1 MERLTLSGKHGLT
14 RRRAMVAAL
23 AVAAMAAGAAGVHA
37 TAAYPEKNFQYIVQT
52 GVGGGSDILARTLA
66 KILHD
71 EKLIPTNVLVENRPG
86 GSGAIAYSYIAGQRA
101 NPYVLGGVGVSFF
114 TTPLLGKMPVNY
126 KDFTPLAAIARSPY
140 ILAVRADSPIK
151 SVADIK
157 TRSGLTTGTSG
168 AVSDPALLAT
178 MTAQQLGIQIRAVP
192 YDGEGEVLA
201 ALLGGHIDLIYGNP
215 NEILEQVKA
224 GALRP
229 LAVSSPERLTSLP
242 DVPTFK
248 EQGYDIVH
256 TQLRGIVMP
265 KDAPP
270 EAVAYWEGVL
280 KKVAEGDAWKKQY
293 IERFNE
299 EPIFLN
305 SVEFGKQ
312 MDITSARYEK
322 LMKELKLIK

>member
-1 MERLTLSGKHGLT
+1 MHSSARAGIPALS
-14 RRRAMVAAL
+14 RRHAMKAAL
-23 AVAAMAAGAAGVHA
+23 AAAALFSGLGSAVAEN
-37 TAAYPEKNFQYIVQT
+37 YPAKNFQYIVQT

-66 KILHD
+66 KILHE

-86 GSGAIAYSYIAGQRA
+86 GSGAIAYSYIAGQKA
-101 NPYVLGGVGVSFF
+101 SPYVLGGVGVSFF

-157 TRSGLTTGTSG
+157 TKSGLTTGTSG

-178 MTAQQLGIQIRAVP
+178 MTAQQLGTQIRAVP

-215 NEILEQVKA
+215 NEILEQIKA

-229 LAVSSPERLTSLP
+229 LAVSSPDRLTSLP

-256 TQLRGIVMP
+256 TQLRGIIMP
-265 KDAPP
+265 KDVPP

-280 KKVAEGDAWKKQY
+280 KKVAEGDAWKTQY
-293 IERFNE
+293 IQRFNE

-305 SVEFGKQ
+305 SAEFAKQ
-312 MDITSARYEK
+312 MDVTSARYEK

>member
-1 MERLTLSGKHGLT
+1 MTGFTRSDIPVLS
-14 RRRAMVAAL
+14 RRHALKAAL
-23 AVAAMAAGAAGVHA
+23 AAAALVSGLGSAVAEN
-37 TAAYPEKNFQYIVQT
+37 YPAKNFQYIVQT
-52 GVGGGSDILARTLA
+52 GVGGGSDVLARTLA

-71 EKLIPTNVLVENRPG
+71 EKLIPVNVLVENRPG
-86 GSGAIAYSYIAGQRA
+86 GSGAIAYSYIAGQKA

-140 ILAVRADSPIK
+140 ILAVKADSPIK

-157 TRSGLTTGTSG
+157 QHSGLTTGTSG

-178 MTAQQLGIQIRAVP
+178 MTAQQLGIQIRVVP

-201 ALLGGHIDLIYGNP
+201 ALLGGHINLIYGNP
-215 NEILEQVKA
+215 NEILEQLRA
-224 GALRP
+224 GTLRP

-265 KDAPP
+265 KDVPP

-280 KKVAEGDAWKKQY
+280 KKVAEGEAWNTQY
-293 IERFNE
+293 IKRFNE
-299 EPIFLN
+299 EPIFLD

-312 MDITSARYEK
+312 MEVTSARYEK
-322 LMKELKLIK
+322 MMRELKLIK

>member
-1 MERLTLSGKHGLT
+1 MHSFARAGIPALS
-14 RRRAMVAAL
+14 RRRAMKTALAAAAL
-23 AVAAMAAGAAGVHA
+23 LSGLGSAIAEN
-37 TAAYPEKNFQYIVQT
+37 YPAKNFQYIVQT
-52 GVGGGSDILARTLA
+52 GVGGGSDVLARTLA

-86 GSGAIAYSYIAGQRA
+86 GSGAIAYSYIAGQKA

-114 TTPLLGKMPVNY
+114 TTPLLGKMLFNY

-140 ILAVRADSPIK
+140 ILAVKADSPIK
-151 SVADIK
+151 TVADIK
-157 TRSGLTTGTSG
+157 QHPGLTTGTSG

-178 MTAQQLGIQIRAVP
+178 MTAQQLGTPIRVVP

-201 ALLGGHIDLIYGNP
+201 ALLGGHINLIYGNP
-215 NEILEQVKA
+215 NEILEQLKA
-224 GALRP
+224 GTLRP

-265 KDAPP
+265 KDVPP
-270 EAVAYWEGVL
+270 ETVAYWEGVL
-280 KKVAEGDAWKKQY
+280 RKVAEGEAWKTQY
-293 IERFNE
+293 VLRFNE

-312 MDITSARYEK
+312 MEVTSARYET
-322 LMKELKLIK
+322 MMRELKLIK

>member
-1 MERLTLSGKHGLT
+1 MHSSARAGIPALS
-14 RRRAMVAAL
+14 RRHAMKAAL
-23 AVAAMAAGAAGVHA
+23 AAAALLSGLGSAVAEN
-37 TAAYPEKNFQYIVQT
+37 YPAKNFQYIVQT
-52 GVGGGSDILARTLA
+52 GVGGGSDVLARTLA

-86 GSGAIAYSYIAGQRA
+86 GSGAIAYSYIAGQKG

-140 ILAVRADSPIK
+140 ILAVKADSPIK

-157 TRSGLTTGTSG
+157 QHPGLTTGTSG

-178 MTAQQLGIQIRAVP
+178 MTAQQLGTQIRVVP

-201 ALLGGHIDLIYGNP
+201 ALLGGHINLIYGNP
-215 NEILEQVKA
+215 NEILEQLKA
-224 GALRP
+224 GTLRP

-265 KDAPP
+265 KDVPP

-280 KKVAEGDAWKKQY
+280 KKVAESDAWKTQY
-293 IERFNE
+293 VQRFNE

-312 MDITSARYEK
+312 MEITSARYEK
-322 LMKELKLIK
+322 MMRELKLIK

>member
-1 MERLTLSGKHGLT
+1 MTL
-14 RRRAMVAAL
+14 AN
-23 AVAAMAAGAAGVHA
+23 
-37 TAAYPEKNFQYIVQT
+37 AAYPEKTFQYIVQT

-71 EKLIPTNVLVENRPG
+71 EKLIPVNVLVENRPG
-86 GSGAIAYSYIAGQRA
+86 GSGAIAYSFIAGQKA

-151 SVADIK
+151 TVADIK
-157 TRSGLTTGTSG
+157 THPGLTTGTAG

-178 MTAQQLGIQIRAVP
+178 LTSQALGTEIRVVP

-201 ALLGGHIDLIYGNP
+201 ALLGGHIQLIYGNP
-215 NEILEQVKA
+215 GEILEQVKA

-229 LAVSSPERLTSLP
+229 LAVSSPERMTSLP

-265 KDAPP
+265 KGVPP
-270 EAVAYWEGVL
+270 EVIAYWEGVL
-280 KKVAEGDAWKKQY
+280 RKVAEGDAWKTHYVQ
-293 IERFNE
+293 RFNE
-299 EPIFLN
+299 QPIFLD

-312 MDITSARYEK
+312 MDLTSARYEK
-322 LMKELKLIK
+322 LMRELKLIK